1 MLQGLNGS
9 EFQYFRVMILND
21 LPPTEESLDVLTL
34 RSSENICEA
43 EVTSGDS
50 GERSLKYL
58 VMEMTCSQLNLE
70 NN

>member
-21 LPPTEESLDVLTL
+21 LPPTEESLDVLIL

-50 GERSLKYL
+50 GKVIKVSCNGNDMQPIKFRK
-58 VMEMTCSQLNLE
+58 
-70 NN
+70 